1 MKVATGEEWD
11 YMIRDFWSDP
21 LGCSEDADYQSI
33 IDGTQT
39 KCGSHVSLPFF
50 ILFFVITKL
59 LVLNSFLAIIIEGYS
74 KSKI

>member
-11 YMIRDFWSDP
+11 YVIRDFWGDP
-21 LGCSEDADYQSI
+21 ESCSKNAEYQGI
-33 IDGTQT
+33 INGTET
-39 KCGSHVSLPFF
+39 KCGSRISLPFF
-50 ILFFVITKL
+50 ILFLVITKL